1 VTAKPRV
8 LFRADASH
16 EIGFGHV
23 ARIVALIEEATAA
36 GCDPIALFGGDES
49 AVRSWARDR
58 GITNLDVREWSAT
71 QVVQASEDPRVKAIV
86 IDGPALARD
95 IIPKIPERV
104 RTIAIDD
111 AGKLNFPLS
120 AVVNHNIHA
129 VSLAGTY
136 PQAKLRLLGR
146 RYLMLRKDIRRY
158 TRGSCRPMASGK
170 LRVLITFGGSDPVNA
185 TTRLLSLVPE
195 DRSCELVVVA
205 GPGFR
210 HDAPLNEAAKEAVER
225 GHTVDIR
232 RAPEDPGALFVSADA
247 AICSAGGT
255 LGELAYLGCPA
266 LAYAIVQ
273 DQVVPAR
280 QQIREGLIS
289 GGRKW
294 SETDDDT
301 VRSDVLA
308 FLLDDKARRDQR
320 QRALATADGDGARRI
335 IDEAILAPG

>member
-1 VTAKPRV
+1 MTVKPRI
-8 LFRADASH
+8 LFRANASA

-23 ARIVALIEEATAA
+23 ARLVALIEEAEAK
-36 GCDPIALFGGDES
+36 GCEPVALFGGDES
-49 AVRSWARDR
+49 AIKSWARDR
-58 GITNLDVREWSAT
+58 NVIVDVRDWSTT
-71 QVVQASEDPRVKAIV
+71 QVVQAAEHPRVVAIV
-86 IDGPALARD
+86 VDGPTLIPE

-104 RTIAIDD
+104 RTIGIDD
-111 AGKLNFPLS
+111 AGKVQIEMS

-129 VSLAGTY
+129 LQLAAGY
-136 PQAKLRLLGR
+136 PRAQQRLLGR

-158 TRGSCRPMASGK
+158 TRGSCRPMTSGK
-170 LRVLITFGGSDPVNA
+170 PRVLVTFGGSDPVNA
-185 TTRLLSLVPE
+185 TTRLLGLIPD
-195 DRSCELVVVA
+195 DRPCELVVVA

-210 HDAPLNEAAKEAVER
+210 HDALLNDAAKLAVER

-232 RAPEDPGALFVSADA
+232 RAPDDPGALFVSADA

-273 DQVVPAR
+273 DQVIPAR
-280 QQIREGLIS
+280 VQIREGLIS

-294 SETDDDT
+294 SETDDNMI
-301 VRSDVLA
+301 RSDVLA
-308 FLLDDKARRDQR
+308 FLLDDNARREQR

-335 IDEAILAPG
+335 IEEAILAT

>member
-1 VTAKPRV
+1 MTAKPRV

-23 ARIVALIEEATAA
+23 ARLIALIEETTAA
-36 GCDPIALFGGDES
+36 GADPIALFGGEES

-58 GITNLDVREWSAT
+58 GIANLDVRNWSAT

-86 IDGPALARD
+86 VDGPDLARD

-104 RTIAIDD
+104 RTVAIDD
-111 AGKLNFPLS
+111 AGKLNFAMS

-129 VSLAGTY
+129 VSLAATY

-170 LRVLITFGGSDPVNA
+170 LRVLVTFGGSDPVNA
-185 TTRLLSLVPE
+185 TTRLLSLIPE
-195 DRSCELVVVA
+195 DRPCELVVVA

-210 HDAPLNEAAKEAVER
+210 HDALLAEAAKAAVER

-294 SETDDDT
+294 SETDDDM

-308 FLLDDKARRDQR
+308 FLLDDKARREQR

-335 IDEAILAPG
+335 IDEAILVQ